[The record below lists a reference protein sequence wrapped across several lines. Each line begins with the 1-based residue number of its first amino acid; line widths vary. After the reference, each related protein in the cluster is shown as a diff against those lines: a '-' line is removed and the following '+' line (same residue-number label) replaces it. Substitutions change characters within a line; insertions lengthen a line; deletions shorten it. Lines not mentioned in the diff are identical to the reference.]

1 MTARRRRA
9 VGCRGV
15 VPTPGGGSP
24 RVDPEQGST
33 LPLILVFFLVAAGL
47 IVVVGAATALHL
59 ERLRLLTVADGAALA
74 GAESF
79 GLDEVQVDD
88 SRVTPA
94 LRADAVDR
102 AVEAYLADA
111 PTARFAGFRVDAAT
125 TADGRSATVQLS
137 ATWRPPIAGD
147 LVPISLPITV
157 RSDARAEFR

>member
-1 MTARRRRA
+1 MTARRRRVVGRRGA
-9 VGCRGV
+9 V
-15 VPTPGGGSP
+15 PASGGGSL

-47 IVVVGAATALHL
+47 IVVVGAATGLHL
-59 ERLRLLTVADGAALA
+59 ERLRLLTIADGAALA

-79 GLDEVQVDD
+79 GLDDVQVDG

-102 AVEAYLADA
+102 AVGAYLADA
-111 PTARFAGFRVDAAT
+111 STAQFAGFRVDAAT
-125 TADGRSATVQLS
+125 TSDGLSATVQLS
-137 ATWRPPIAGD
+137 ATWHPPIAGD
-147 LVPISLPITV
+147 LVPISLPIAV

>member
-1 MTARRRRA
+1 MTVGRRREA
-9 VGCRGV
+9 VPAFGWR
-15 VPTPGGGSP
+15 SL
-24 RVDPEQGST
+24 RVDSEQGST

-79 GLDEVQVDD
+79 GLDDVQVDD
-88 SRVTPA
+88 ARVTPA
-94 LRADAVDR
+94 LRADAVQR
-102 AVEAYLADA
+102 AVDAYLADA
-111 PTARFAGFRVDAAT
+111 PTAQFAGFRVDAAT
-125 TADGRSATVQLS
+125 TTDGHSATVQLS

-147 LVPISLPITV
+147 LVPLSLPITV